1 VLFTPPIRC
10 YLFEIV
16 QSNLGYLFAIPHF
29 CLLMLKDKVLKLEI
43 KENVFTNI
51 ILLYLPLEFIQTFSF
66 GPFPMKPLTNVYQ
79 LLEICYSVY

>member
-1 VLFTPPIRC
+1 
-10 YLFEIV
+10 
-16 QSNLGYLFAIPHF
+16 
-29 CLLMLKDKVLKLEI
+29 VLKLEI